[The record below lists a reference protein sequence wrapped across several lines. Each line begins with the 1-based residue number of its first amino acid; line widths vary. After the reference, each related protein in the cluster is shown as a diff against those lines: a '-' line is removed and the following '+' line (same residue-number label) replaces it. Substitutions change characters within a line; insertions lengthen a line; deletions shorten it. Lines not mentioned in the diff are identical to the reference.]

1 MTHAEGTDWRTGW
14 TPKIKTRQAVALSLA
29 GQWPFSRFRMG
40 LYKIAGVQMGKDVHI
55 GDSVSFRIN
64 PGNVI
69 LGNRVEVNYGV
80 CFHAREKIIV
90 GENTAIS
97 PFVKFITSQ
106 NPNAL
111 HNELSKYYK
120 PIKKPIMIGSNV
132 WIGVGAIILPGV
144 TIGEMSVVAAGAV
157 VTSDVPSYTVVGG
170 VPAKVI
176 KHLR

>member
-1 MTHAEGTDWRTGW
+1 
-14 TPKIKTRQAVALSLA
+14 
-29 GQWPFSRFRMG
+29 
-40 LYKIAGVQMGKDVHI
+40 MGKDVRI
-55 GDSVSFRIN
+55 GDSVSFCIN

-69 LGNRVEVNYGV
+69 LRDRVEVNYGV

-111 HNELSKYYK
+111 HNKLNKYYE
-120 PIKKPIMIGSNV
+120 PVKKPIMIGDNV
-132 WIGVGAIILPGV
+132 WIGVGAVILPGV
-144 TIGEMSVVAAGAV
+144 TIGEMSVIAAGAV
-157 VTSDVPSYTVVGG
+157 VTRDVPAYTVVGG
-170 VPAKVI
+170 MPAKVI